1 MTDQQRIKMATRNL
15 FFFTGGEFIGTIG
28 AHVYMFGISF
38 FVLTLTG
45 SATSFAMTLLFSMVP
60 RIILSPIAGHIADR
74 FPRKKI
80 LLFCHGIM
88 TLIMLCVFFYTL
100 SFGLS
105 LPVIYI
111 TSALIATFSTFA
123 GISLTAGIANFI
135 DGDRIQR
142 AISLTQSS
150 TSLASI
156 LGPVLGGVMYGFFT
170 IEVFL
175 FTQVIAYSVT
185 LFCEA
190 NIDFS
195 LYKGK
200 DNDVTPDPEKKETMW
215 ESLKAGAVYVKQDK
229 ILFPIM
235 MVALWLNFFFMAS
248 IVGLPFIII
257 EVLGASSRQLGMIEG
272 MIGVG
277 TLIFSLIVA
286 TRKQSTRPIRQIRIG
301 MILSGLIFAGIALPL
316 LFSFGSTGFV
326 VFYMCLNFL
335 MGGIMIVINT
345 PLMVLLQ
352 KTTPENYRGR
362 VFGLLEMVASGISPL
377 GLVLF
382 GFLYDVISPQWIIL
396 TCAALLISVTLI
408 SMHPSRVS
416 DGDVPVDEKSEVKQP
431 KLAQA

>member
-1 MTDQQRIKMATRNL
+1 MTDQQRINKATRNL

-88 TLIMLCVFFYTL
+88 TLIMLSVFFYTL
-100 SFGLS
+100 SFGLN
-105 LPVIYI
+105 LPVIYL

-123 GISLTAGIANFI
+123 GISLTSGIGNFI

-142 AISLTQSS
+142 ALSLTQSS

-175 FTQVIAYSVT
+175 LTQVIAYSVT

-195 LYKGK
+195 LFKGK
-200 DNDVTPDPEKKETMW
+200 ELESDSGKKETMW
-215 ESLKAGAVYVKQDK
+215 ESLKAGVAYVKQDK

-235 MVALWLNFFFMAS
+235 MVALWINFFFMAA

-257 EVLGASSRQLGMIEG
+257 EVLGASSRQLGLIEG

-277 TLIFSLIVA
+277 TLVFSLYIA
-286 TRKQSTRPIRQIRIG
+286 TRKQSARPVRQVRIG
-301 MILSGLIFAGIALPL
+301 MILFGLAFALMSLPL
-316 LFSFGSTGFV
+316 LVSLGSTGFV
-326 VFYMCLNFL
+326 VFYMGLNFL
-335 MGGIMIVINT
+335 VGGLMIVINI

-352 KTTPENYRGR
+352 KTTPESYKGR
-362 VFGLLEMVASGISPL
+362 VFGLLETVASGISPL

-408 SMHPSRVS
+408 GMHPSRVS
-416 DGDVPVDEKSEVKQP
+416 DGDVPADEKSEVKQP
-431 KLAQA
+431 TFAQA